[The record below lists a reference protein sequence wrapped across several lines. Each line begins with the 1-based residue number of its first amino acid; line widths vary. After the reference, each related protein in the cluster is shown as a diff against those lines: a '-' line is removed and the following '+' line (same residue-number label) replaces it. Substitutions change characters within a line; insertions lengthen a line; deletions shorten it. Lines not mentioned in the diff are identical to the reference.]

1 MNLQMT
7 LVHHVDHFRHVH
19 SHAYDDVRA
28 GAYVHAYHA
37 NRVALD
43 QSSAPRYHL
52 VDA

>member
-7 LVHHVDHFRHVH
+7 RVHHVD
-19 SHAYDDVRA
+19 SHAYADVRA
-28 GAYVHAYHA
+28 CVYVHAYHA

-43 QSSAPRYHL
+43 QSSAPRYQL